1 MEVLFMKKKL
11 MFKIS
16 IFLCIS
22 IFVITAV
29 IVFTNSSSDNRSIKT
44 AQNTTCNTSFDVDPN
59 QTLDDMLPYADLI
72 IKGKVISDGVNK
84 AKEIPGA
91 KYELKQALTYYQ
103 VEINET
109 LYGSEN
115 SKIITFTQL
124 GEADNDKVEKK
135 VKKGDE
141 LIFILHKHPDGY
153 NSVSLE
159 YGLFNVIGDKEVK
172 SLSSGKNLQK
182 YTDIDV
188 LKNDIDEK
196 LKKVKKK

>member
-1 MEVLFMKKKL
+1 MKKKL

>member
-1 MEVLFMKKKL
+1 
-11 MFKIS
+11 
-16 IFLCIS
+16 
-22 IFVITAV
+22 
-29 IVFTNSSSDNRSIKT
+29 
-44 AQNTTCNTSFDVDPN
+44 
-59 QTLDDMLPYADLI
+59 MLPYADLI